1 MIFTSINSPILQ
13 RQVTAQ
19 AICYMYF
26 FILINKTKYLK
37 QSIPCQLMYC
47 FQMVSEQ
54 LRFL

>member
-1 MIFTSINSPILQ
+1 MIFTSITSPILQ

-37 QSIPCQLMYC
+37 QSNSLPINVLFSDGQ
-47 FQMVSEQ
+47 
-54 LRFL
+54 